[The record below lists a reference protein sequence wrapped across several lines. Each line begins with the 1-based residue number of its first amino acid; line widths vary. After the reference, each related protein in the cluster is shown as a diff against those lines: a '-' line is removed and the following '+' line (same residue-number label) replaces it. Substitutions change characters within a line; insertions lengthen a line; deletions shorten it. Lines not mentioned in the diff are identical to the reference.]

1 MQPEATD
8 FTTKTTGTGATG
20 ARATGTRATAGRP
33 AKVGAASGT
42 SGDGS
47 GCGQTGRRRAGAPEA
62 QAAGD
67 PIGAQ
72 RQIPTRSGEETC
84 AGEQARAGQ
93 EAPPATLDDLAG
105 IVAAQVR
112 AQTRRIAELEL
123 ALADA
128 QARILSQARLICTA
142 TLAADGDL
150 FSRRPVREIVEDVL
164 AGYPGIR
171 WEEIIGVG
179 RERRLVEPRHRC
191 MSAVYQERP
200 DLSLPALG
208 RIFHRDHTSV
218 LHAVNKREPGEVPH
232 ENPHEN
238 LHRARTR
245 RPDGPLAAAG
255 GSGTGV
261 RTL

>member
-1 MQPEATD
+1 M
-8 FTTKTTGTGATG
+8 
-20 ARATGTRATAGRP
+20 
-33 AKVGAASGT
+33 GAASGP

-47 GCGQTGRRRAGAPEA
+47 GCGQKGLRRAGTPEP

-72 RQIPTRSGEETC
+72 RQTRTRSGEERRAGEETC
-84 AGEQARAGQ
+84 AGEEARAGQ

-218 LHAVNKREPGEVPH
+218 LHAVNKREPGEEPH
-232 ENPHEN
+232 ENPHETQ
-238 LHRARTR
+238 HRARTR
-245 RPDGPLAAAG
+245 RPDGPLAAASD
-255 GSGTGV
+255 SGIGV